1 MGKIDISKDKLVKV
15 LKLLY
20 SLWNKSHPD
29 HWPSH
34 YHIEWGAGSP
44 YDFYKR
50 NHKVI
55 GLPMSVDE
63 YFFWMNALEL
73 NEDNLEKRELSVDNV
88 VVPEYKKFEVN
99 AKADRIYNAVVRYTA
114 EIEGYFTERQL
125 DLDFWTLMGLVID
138 YDDFEEDDVELGSIS
153 GEDNMEITSIEE
165 IDSDINESKVNHFD
179 KFIDSLTESELKF
192 FQQVITKKLLK

>member
-1 MGKIDISKDKLVKV
+1 MGKIDISKDKVVKV
-15 LKLLY
+15 LTLLY

-34 YHIEWGAGSP
+34 YHIEWSVGTP

-88 VVPEYKKFEVN
+88 VVPNYKKFEVN

-125 DLDFWTLMGLVID
+125 DLDFWNLID
-138 YDDFEEDDVELGSIS
+138 YDNFEEDDVELGSIS
-153 GEDNMEITSIEE
+153 GEDSMEITSIEE
-165 IDSDINESKVNHFD
+165 IDSDITESKSNHFD
-179 KFIDSLTESELKF
+179 KFIGSLTESELRF
-192 FQQVITKKLLK
+192 LQSEINKKLL

>member
-1 MGKIDISKDKLVKV
+1 MGKIDISKDKVVKV
-15 LKLLY
+15 LTLLY

-29 HWPSH
+29 HWPSNFN
-34 YHIEWGAGSP
+34 IEWSIGTP
-44 YDFYKR
+44 YVFYQR

-55 GLPMSVDE
+55 GLPMDVDN
-63 YFFWMNALEL
+63 YFFWMNALEI

-125 DLDFWTLMGLVID
+125 DLDFWNLID

-165 IDSDINESKVNHFD
+165 IDSDITESKSNHFD
-179 KFIDSLTESELKF
+179 KFIGSLTESELRF
-192 FQQVITKKLLK
+192 LQSEINKKLL

>member
-1 MGKIDISKDKLVKV
+1 MGKIDISKDKVVKV
-15 LKLLY
+15 LTLLY

-34 YHIEWGAGSP
+34 YHVEWGAGSP
-44 YDFYKR
+44 YDFY
-50 NHKVI
+50 N
-55 GLPMSVDE
+55 
-63 YFFWMNALEL
+63 YFFWMNALEI

-99 AKADRIYNAVVRYTA
+99 AKADRIYNAVVRYTT

-138 YDDFEEDDVELGSIS
+138 YGDFEEDDVELGSIS

-179 KFIDSLTESELKF
+179 KFIGSLTESELRF
-192 FQQVITKKLLK
+192 LQSEINKKLL

>member
-1 MGKIDISKDKLVKV
+1 MGKIDIGNDKLVKA

-20 SLWNKSHPD
+20 SLWNKSHSES
-29 HWPSH
+29 WPSGN
-34 YHIEWGAGSP
+34 YIEWGHGVP
-44 YDFYKR
+44 YEFYKR

-55 GLPMSVDE
+55 GLPMSVDDF
-63 YFFWMNALEL
+63 FFWMNALEL

-125 DLDFWTLMGLVID
+125 DLDFWNLID
-138 YDDFEEDDVELGSIS
+138 YDNFEEDDVELGSIS
-153 GEDNMEITSIEE
+153 GEDSMEITSIEE
-165 IDSDINESKVNHFD
+165 IDSDITESKSNHFD
-179 KFIDSLTESELKF
+179 KFIGSLTESELRF
-192 FQQVITKKLLK
+192 LQSEINKKLL